1 MNIRPPIV
9 LLLLLAIALFASSS
23 AAQQLPSSIRGYS
36 VHRITEKIHS
46 ADEQS
51 DSTGPTV
58 TIGPPD
64 IVSLTL
70 TDTTIEAGAEIRGLE
85 QEGEVDFL
93 TFKDIVANG
102 IPLNIE
108 EYAHGFKLKKGEKVV
123 LPFPVRG
130 TVSSL
135 VMARAAYEESTAP
148 KDKWQVT
155 GTVFVFGRFK
165 KMGLTFKRVI
175 PVPVTLTIDNPIR
188 SIAAAAK
195 AR

>member
-1 MNIRPPIV
+1 MNIRLPIF
-9 LLLLLAIALFASSS
+9 LLLVIALFASSS
-23 AAQQLPSSIRGYS
+23 SAQRLPSSIRGYR
-36 VHRITEKIHS
+36 VHQITQQLHS
-46 ADEQS
+46 ADEQ
-51 DSTGPTV
+51 GENPEPAV
-58 TIGPPD
+58 TIGTPN

-70 TDTTIEAGAEIRGLE
+70 TSTTIEAGAEIRGLE
-85 QEGEVDFL
+85 QAGEVDFL

-102 IPLNIE
+102 IPIDIE
-108 EYAHGFKLKKGEKVV
+108 EYRHPFKLKKGEKIV

-165 KMGLTFKRVI
+165 RMGLTFKRVI
-175 PVPVTLTIDNPIR
+175 PVPVTLTIDNPIKAM
-188 SIAAAAK
+188 AAAAK